1 MIQELMARGTLLLA
15 DTQVPATQSPGT
27 GGGGA
32 PTQRDPLGPVNPSL
46 TDLPPQGAEALQRIL
61 GWAMYGAVTACGIAA
76 LVSAGFT
83 GWARMTARPQHFDR
97 GLTAFVWAVGC
108 GFLVGIAIP
117 LVNSFYNLAI

>member
-1 MIQELMARGTLLLA
+1 MIQKLTAPAVMYLA
-15 DTQVPATQSPGT
+15 DN

-32 PTQRDPLGPVNPSL
+32 PTTKDPVPGVNPG
-46 TDLPPQGAEALQRIL
+46 TTGLPDQASNALRSIL
-61 GWAMYGAVTACGIAA
+61 SWSMYGAITACAIAA
-76 LVSAGFT
+76 LISAGFA

-97 GLTAFVWAVGC
+97 GINAFMWAVGC